1 MEEGQRS
8 DGVMEGTP
16 RPYYSALLRPIS
28 IAHLGEPLLV
38 ANGDSLVNDYV
49 SNEGYTVDTPR
60 KKGRAIRRKRARLSS
75 IPGSFFNSKIATHFE
90 PWEKRA

>member
-1 MEEGQRS
+1 
-8 DGVMEGTP
+8 
-16 RPYYSALLRPIS
+16 
-28 IAHLGEPLLV
+28 
-38 ANGDSLVNDYV
+38 VNDYV

-60 KKGRAIRRKRARLSS
+60 KKGRAIRGKRARLSS